1 MEAKE
6 LMIGNLFKFENKVY
20 TVCGINHEGSVII
33 DTDEDWLE
41 KDVYIEPI
49 QITEDWLIKNGFK
62 KFYDEICEFIYY
74 TKEVD
79 GNYIDI
85 KLDCSNID
93 ENHVVCHVDNC
104 DRESIGCADI
114 QYVHQLQNLLNV
126 LNIEM
131 KVEL

>member
-1 MEAKE
+1 MKAKE
-6 LMIGNLFKFENKVY
+6 LMVGNLIYRPCCTDKV
-20 TVCGINHEGSVII
+20 VEIRNNGIIGCDKLRGLIPFSE
-33 DTDEDWLE
+33 
-41 KDVYIEPI
+41 IEPI
-49 QITEDWLIKNGFK
+49 KITEEWLVNNGFK
-62 KFYDEICEFIYY
+62 KFYDDICIFSYY

-104 DRESIGCADI
+104 YRCTIGCADI
-114 QYVHQLQNLLNV
+114 QYVHQLQNFLNV

>member
-1 MEAKE
+1 
-6 LMIGNLFKFENKVY
+6 MIGNLFKFENKVY

-62 KFYDEICEFIYY
+62 KFYDEICEFSYY

>member
-1 MEAKE
+1 MKAKE
-6 LMIGNLFKFENKVY
+6 LMIENLFKIENKIY

-49 QITEDWLIKNGFK
+49 QITEDWLIKNGFE
-62 KFYDEICEFIYY
+62 KFYDEICEFSYY

-104 DRESIGCADI
+104 DRCSIGCVDI

>member
-1 MEAKE
+1 MKANE
-6 LMIGNLFKFENKVY
+6 LIIGNLIYRPCCTDKV
-20 TVCGINHEGSVII
+20 VEIRSNGIIGCDKLRGLIPFSE
-33 DTDEDWLE
+33 
-41 KDVYIEPI
+41 IEPI
-49 QITEDWLIKNGFK
+49 KITEEWIVKNGFK
-62 KFYDEICEFIYY
+62 KFFDDICEFSYY

-104 DRESIGCADI
+104 DRCTIGCSDI
-114 QYVHQLQNLLNV
+114 QYVHQLQNFLNV

>member
-62 KFYDEICEFIYY
+62 KFYDEICEFSYY